1 MQDTAGQNVAEVYR
15 YGGSRLLDSGVDR
28 FERTGYGV
36 SSFFG
41 RSSFTVALQ
50 RGYDSSPTGGSGVS
64 SSGGFVQERYQTGSE
79 GFFIAKYD
87 GTNDSVGRSRAASP
101 SAVERSSR
109 APFES
114 NWKTVLRTRSKRT
127 ILSVSFSGSARARF
141 MKGRSRTKSHLV
153 RTQRNSPR
161 MNPAVNE

>member
-1 MQDTAGQNVAEVYR
+1 MVAMQDTAGQNVAEVYR

-79 GFFIAKYD
+79 GFFIARYD
-87 GTNDSVGRSRAASP
+87 GTNDSVGTFSRS
-101 SAVERSSR
+101 
-109 APFES
+109 FTFGGG
-114 NWKTVLRTRSKRT
+114 TV
-127 ILSVSFSGSARARF
+127 FARAFRIELEDSLTHSLQTHNTF
-141 MKGRSRTKSHLV
+141 SIVLGFGASTLHEGSF
-153 RTQRNSPR
+153 
-161 MNPAVNE
+161 AY